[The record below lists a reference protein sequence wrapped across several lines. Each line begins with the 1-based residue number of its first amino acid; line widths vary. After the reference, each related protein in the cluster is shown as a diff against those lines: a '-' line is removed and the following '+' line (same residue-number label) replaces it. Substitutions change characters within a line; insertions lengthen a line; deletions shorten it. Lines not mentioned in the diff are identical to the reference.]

1 MRLLSVVVLLAACT
15 PVEEFAPRI
24 AFGPTETV
32 TLDGRDFSLRT
43 ATNDPIPLTSL
54 VSGTRDM
61 TEAMGVPGVPRNGTI
76 DYVDTLRVSGATGR
90 NEALAVVAAYCA
102 GQPVGLPL
110 TLADTVVRIDAATG
124 EYVVPVRCGG

>member
-1 MRLLSVVVLLAACT
+1 MRLLSVVILLAACT

-24 AFGPTETV
+24 AFGPAETV
-32 TLDGRDFSLRT
+32 TLDGRDFTLRS
-43 ATNDPIPLTSL
+43 ATNDPIPRTSL

-61 TEAMGVPGVPRNGTI
+61 TEAMGVPGVPQNGTI
-76 DYVDTLRVSGATGR
+76 DYVDTLRVSGASGR
-90 NEALAVVAAYCA
+90 NEALAVVAAFCA